1 MFLKRMLC
9 LVGYSLKNNH
19 LLKMAK
25 YRLTKNPKKSV
36 NCEVLQENLN
46 GYIVRFD
53 NGMIKNV
60 NKKNVYAFDRI
71 DEAILN
77 EGFIDDAKEVVSK
90 FGKKVVSVGRRIVDN
105 IKKFF
110 VKAFNLG
117 GILVIADEHDNVVRA
132 SHPVNAILAAKINK
146 GINFIPS
153 STTISV
159 CEEVGIEP
167 EFVENYQ
174 FEGGYTGSYQPINV
188 NESKYSGSLLQS
200 VLEAER
206 KTYNNHDNDND
217 DYVRLEGG
225 KEYGLVDVNAEEVA
239 EYLTDMYDAQFNG
252 SLPESATTAI
262 PIIFGAPGIGK
273 SAIIEGMRKN
283 IKELKYKDELGRPI
297 DINVITVNANNVNS
311 ETFTMP
317 SQIEKTIRLDD
328 GDQYMRTVIKDLP
341 KTWLPMYDYLE
352 NDDRTEQRYNDGVDV
367 VTSKVLANAVANGG
381 GLMDDPNSG
390 KQVLVNGPGGVFFI
404 DEILRMTQ
412 FGKDSIMTIATSR
425 SIGQGLRFGDRWVI
439 CSAANRPSDMSGSAI
454 DKGFRTE
461 LADRTRFAIMNFVP
475 NPDDWYKWAESINE
489 KERPNVI
496 PEIIKFIK
504 SSQKTKNDYGYFYD
518 AFNFGS
524 DEERGM
530 AQGDKAACTPR
541 TWEAVSNALVRRFL
555 ANKDVKLT
563 LTEVVSSLNNPAMIG
578 NAIDKIEKLT
588 AFSVGTEAAK
598 AFALFMRSQCEGLK
612 PNVARDLYINGVDT
626 TKKESKDYI
635 SNVISRMS
643 PEDWLEF
650 LNESYL
656 PMITGSLGMKPTQDG
671 LINILN
677 MTMFVINSYGS
688 SSQNAAEMS
697 TILKSV
703 YAALQ
708 RSFDIDLDSSNNQW
722 TKVSQYYLGL
732 KNSIA

>member
-1 MFLKRMLC
+1 MFLERMLC

-71 DEAILN
+71 DEAVLN
-77 EGFIDDAKEVVSK
+77 ESFIDDAKEVVSK
-90 FGKKVVSVGRRIVDN
+90 FGKKVASVGRRIVDN

-117 GILVIADEHDNVVRA
+117 GILVITDEHDNVVRA
-132 SHPVNAILAAKINK
+132 SHPVNAILAAKMNK

-174 FEGGYTGSYQPINV
+174 FEGGYTGSYQPVTI
-188 NESKYSGSLLQS
+188 NESKRTGSLLQS
-200 VLEAER
+200 ILEAEKR
-206 KTYNNHDNDND
+206 TYNHNDED
-217 DYVRLEGG
+217 HIRLEG
-225 KEYGLVDVNAEEVA
+225 KAYGLVDVDATFIANK
-239 EYLTDMYDAQFNG
+239 LTKMYRSQFNG
-252 SLPESATTAI
+252 FMPGKATTAI
-262 PIIFGAPGIGK
+262 PVIYGAPGIGK
-273 SAIIEGMRKN
+273 SAIIEGLKEN
-283 IKELKYKDELGRPI
+283 IGGLGYKDELGRPI

-317 SQIEKTIRLDD
+317 AQIARTIRLDD
-328 GDQYMRTVIKDLP
+328 GDEYMETVIKDLP
-341 KTWLPMYDYLE
+341 KSWLPMYDYLE
-352 NDDRTEQRYNDGVDV
+352 NDDTTEHTYNDGKDV
-367 VTSKVLANAVANGG
+367 VTAKAMANAVANGG
-381 GLMDDPNSG
+381 GLIDDPKTG
-390 KQVLVNGPGGVFFI
+390 KKVLVNGPGGVFFI

-425 SIGQGLRFGDRWVI
+425 TIGQGLRFGDRWVI
-439 CSAANRPSDMSGSAI
+439 CAAANRPSDMSDEAKN
-454 DKGFRTE
+454 KGFQAE
-461 LADRTRFAIMNFVP
+461 LADRTRFSIFNFVP
-475 NPDDWYKWAESINE
+475 DPNDWFKWAEAINST
-489 KERPNVI
+489 KKPNVI
-496 PEIIKFIK
+496 PEVVKFIK
-504 SSQKTKNDYGYFYD
+504 SSMKTKNDYGYFYD
-518 AFNFGS
+518 AYNFGS
-524 DEERGM
+524 DEDGM
-530 AQGDKAACTPR
+530 TRGDKAACTPR
-541 TWEAVSNALVRRFL
+541 TWEAVSNTLAMEFL
-555 ANKDVKLT
+555 MDADANKT
-563 LTEVVSSLNNPAMIG
+563 ITEVISSYNNPGMIDR
-578 NAIDKIEKLT
+578 AINLIETET
-588 AFSVGTEAAK
+588 AASVGTEAAK

-722 TKVSQYYLGL
+722 TKVSQHYLGL